1 MHISKRG
8 LDLIYHFEGKLK
20 KLPDGR
26 YKSYKCPAGVW
37 TIYAGCT
44 EGVRPG
50 MIVTEDEGEAMFR
63 AELEKFERG
72 VERYVTCEM
81 NQCQFDALVSFAYNV
96 GIGGLRKSSVL
107 RHFNAGRIEAAA
119 KAFHLWN
126 KGGGRVLKGLVR
138 RRAAE
143 AALFLDKPSDQDEPE
158 IEAEPEMPQ
167 AVEPSPEKPS
177 RTTVGVGA
185 GVGAAGVGATIAQ
198 TKEATEVVKE
208 IRQIAPP
215 VPPATS
221 YVWPAMIIAAALIAS
236 VLLLRS
242 RT

>member
-8 LDLIYHFEGKLK
+8 LDLIYHFEGRLK

-26 YKSYKCPAGVW
+26 YKAYRCPAGVW

-63 AELEKFERG
+63 AELAKFERA
-72 VERYVTCEM
+72 VERLVTCQM
-81 NQCQFDALVSFAYNV
+81 TQCQFDALVSFAYNV
-96 GIGGLRKSSVL
+96 GVGGLGKSSVL
-107 RHFNAGRIEAAA
+107 RHFNAGRIEQAA

-126 KGGGRVLKGLVR
+126 KGGGRVLPGLVR

-143 AALFLDKPSDQDEPE
+143 AALFLDRGADADDD
-158 IEAEPEMPQ
+158 AEPDMPQ
-167 AVEPSPEKPS
+167 AVEPSAEKPS

-198 TKEATEVVKE
+198 TKEATEVARQVKDV
-208 IRQIAPP
+208 APP
-215 VPPATS
+215 WDS
-221 YVWPAMIIAAALIAS
+221 YAWPAAILGAALIAA
-236 VLLLRS
+236 VLLLRR

>member
-8 LDLIYHFEGKLK
+8 LDLIYHFEGRLK
-20 KLPDGR
+20 KLSDGR
-26 YKSYKCPAGVW
+26 YKAYKCPAGVW

-44 EGVRPG
+44 EGVKPG

-63 AELEKFERG
+63 AELERFERA
-72 VERYVTCEM
+72 VERLVTCNM

-96 GIGGLRKSSVL
+96 GAGGLAKSSVL
-107 RHFNAGRIEAAA
+107 RHFNRGNIEAAA

-143 AALFLDKPSDQDEPE
+143 AALFLDKPEEPE
-158 IEAEPEMPQ
+158 DEAEPDMPQ
-167 AVEPSPEKPS
+167 KVEPSPEKPS
-177 RTTVGVGA
+177 RTTVGVGTGVA
-185 GVGAAGVGATIAQ
+185 VTGVGGAIAQ
-198 TKEATEVVKE
+198 TKEATEVAKQIKE
-208 IRQIAPP
+208 IAPP
-215 VPPATS
+215 IPPAAS
-221 YVWPAMIIAAALIAS
+221 YLWPAIILAGAAIAV
-236 VLLLRS
+236 VLLLWR

>member
-20 KLPDGR
+20 RLSDGR
-26 YKSYKCPAGVW
+26 YKAYKCPAGVW

-63 AELEKFERG
+63 AELGKFEAA
-72 VERYVTCEM
+72 VERYVTYEM

-96 GIGGLRKSSVL
+96 GVSGLRKSSVL
-107 RHFNAGRIEAAA
+107 RHFNAGRLEQAA

-143 AALFLDKPSDQDEPE
+143 AALFLDKPDEPE
-158 IEAEPEMPQ
+158 TEAEPDMPQ
-167 AVEPSPEKPS
+167 AVEPSSEKPS
-177 RTTVGVGA
+177 RTTVGIGTGVSVA
-185 GVGAAGVGATIAQ
+185 GVGGAIAQ

-208 IRQIAPP
+208 IKQIAPP

-221 YVWPAMIIAAALIAS
+221 YVWPAVIIGAAIIAA
-236 VLLLRS
+236 VLLLR
-242 RT
+242 RR

>member
-1 MHISKRG
+1 MQISQRG

-26 YKSYKCPAGVW
+26 YKAYRCPAGVW

-44 EGVRPG
+44 EGVKPG

-63 AELEKFERG
+63 GELAKFEKA
-72 VERYVTCEM
+72 VERLVTCDM

-96 GIGGLRKSSVL
+96 GVGGLSKSSVL
-107 RHFNAGRIEAAA
+107 RHFNAGRLDQAA
-119 KAFHLWN
+119 KAFLLWN

-143 AALFLDKPSDQDEPE
+143 AALFLDKPDEPE
-158 IEAEPEMPQ
+158 IEAEPDMPQ

-177 RTTVGVGA
+177 RTTVSVGTGVAVTGVG
-185 GVGAAGVGATIAQ
+185 GAIAQ
-198 TKEATEVVKE
+198 TKEATEVAKQVKDV
-208 IRQIAPP
+208 APP
-215 VPPATS
+215 WDS
-221 YVWPAMIIAAALIAS
+221 YAWPAAILGAALIAAV
-236 VLLLRS
+236 VLLRRRS
-242 RT
+242 